1 MFANSPLFYLFQISH
16 TNFFLLLL
24 LLGFLFDIMPL
35 LKLISNNKNGVNSMG
50 KFVAVF
56 GGLIAMAGGI
66 LLAVFVWW
74 REFYELVFGM
84 IPPLLFFI
92 GLIALI
98 AGISSIKDSKRTK
111 KLEEETPAEEISEKE
126 TEQEPE

>member
-1 MFANSPLFYLFQISH
+1 
-16 TNFFLLLL
+16 
-24 LLGFLFDIMPL
+24 
-35 LKLISNNKNGVNSMG
+35 MG
-50 KFVAVF
+50 KFVAIF

-66 LLAVFVWW
+66 LLAIFVWW

-98 AGISSIKDSKRTK
+98 AGISSIKDTKRTR
-111 KLEEETPAEEISEKE
+111 KLEEENPPEEVSEKE
-126 TEQEPE
+126 AQKEPE